1 MAGEKDFDSTTLTF
15 WLVFIVGMVLVMG
28 LYRGFMGPL
37 TAKKIPKQKL
47 RSRKGPPKKIKGHM
61 GHPVETSRCKKD
73 DNRVRCVCERPIVHT
88 HCLS

>member
-37 TAKKIPKQKL
+37 TPKKIPKQKL

-61 GHPVETSRCKKD
+61 GPVETS
-73 DNRVRCVCERPIVHT
+73 
-88 HCLS
+88 